1 MTLEPI
7 KGPKIVL
14 AAYDLVLGL
23 YPAVRGFP
31 KSQQYLLG
39 RRVEDAA
46 LEILTGLIAANAA
59 RNKKAKLTAVDA
71 EIEKLRLLIR
81 LSCDLKFIS
90 MKKYA
95 ALAESVDELGR
106 MLGGWMKWVEE
117 KMSSGDFR
125 MSNEA

>member
-1 MTLEPI
+1 MIETPLQPI

-14 AAYDLVLGL
+14 AAYDLVLEL

-31 KSQQYLLG
+31 KSQQFMLG
-39 RRVEDAA
+39 RRIEDTA

-59 RNKKAKLTAVDA
+59 HDKKGKLPAVDV

-90 MKKYA
+90 LKKYA
-95 ALAESVDELGR
+95 ALAESVNELGR
-106 MLGGWMKWVEE
+106 MLGGWMKWAEGE
-117 KMSSGDFR
+117 K
-125 MSNEA
+125 

>member
-1 MTLEPI
+1 MALEPI

-39 RRVEDAA
+39 RRIEDTA
-46 LEILTGLIAANAA
+46 LEILTGLVAVNAA
-59 RNKKAKLTAVDA
+59 RNKKEKLPAVDA
-71 EIEKLRLLIR
+71 KIEKLRLLIR

-106 MLGGWMKWVEE
+106 MLGGWMKWAGGETPNG
-117 KMSSGDFR
+117 K
-125 MSNEA
+125 

>member
-1 MTLEPI
+1 MTLDPI

-14 AAYDLVLGL
+14 AAYDLVLEL

-46 LEILTGLIAANAA
+46 LEILSGLIAANAA
-59 RNKKAKLTAVDA
+59 RNKKAKLSAVDA

-95 ALAESVDELGR
+95 ALAEKVDELGR
-106 MLGGWMKWVEE
+106 MLGGWMKWAGEE
-117 KMSSGDFR
+117 ND
-125 MSNEA
+125 EL